1 MLVDEFQDTNI
12 IQYEWLKLLTERKQ
26 NLFVVG
32 DDDQSIHKS
41 QGFITA
47 ITTVILLVPFTNPDA
62 EWFAAD
68 AYPCDKNGK
77 ISQGFEY
84 PVPFLAKDFGNVV

>member
-1 MLVDEFQDTNI
+1 MRTIYPQVAGVYHSNNDS
-12 IQYEWLKLLTERKQ
+12 Y
-26 NLFVVG
+26 
-32 DDDQSIHKS
+32 HY
-41 QGFITA
+41 
-47 ITTVILLVPFTNPDA
+47 LLVPFTNPDA

-84 PVPFLAKDFGNVV
+84 PVPFLAKDFGDAV